1 MAQHIDNMR
10 DIAVTSVFFIVDV
23 AFSVSVCKGKKI
35 KIIFGGFLWKSFFFL
50 YLPHVL
56 TTKTLQPM
64 EHNHKNT
71 TVANG
76 VATVR
81 KPYET
86 PEIEC
91 ILLAETPKLLSASET
106 GAKFYGVGRRNWDDE

>member
-1 MAQHIDNMR
+1 
-10 DIAVTSVFFIVDV
+10 
-23 AFSVSVCKGKKI
+23 
-35 KIIFGGFLWKSFFFL
+35 
-50 YLPHVL
+50 
-56 TTKTLQPM
+56 M

>member
-1 MAQHIDNMR
+1 
-10 DIAVTSVFFIVDV
+10 
-23 AFSVSVCKGKKI
+23 
-35 KIIFGGFLWKSFFFL
+35 
-50 YLPHVL
+50 
-56 TTKTLQPM
+56 M

-106 GAKFYGVGRRNWDDE
+106 TNFHGVGRRNWDDE